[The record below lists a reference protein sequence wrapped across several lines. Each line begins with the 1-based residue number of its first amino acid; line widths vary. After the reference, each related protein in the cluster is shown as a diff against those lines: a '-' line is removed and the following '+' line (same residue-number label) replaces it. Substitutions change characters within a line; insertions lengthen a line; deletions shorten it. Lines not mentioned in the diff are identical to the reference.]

1 MNINL
6 LKDMKNALLLHK
18 ERKAISATVQHKH
31 EDYQDYLDIHA
42 EASFS

>member
-1 MNINL
+1 MRYIY
-6 LKDMKNALLLHK
+6 LKKDGKYLH
-18 ERKAISATVQHKH
+18 IVQHEH